1 MFYPAVISSDGSDR
15 TGKLVMS
22 GAMRAAAVLG
32 ALLTGAAAGAGEH
45 PRLLVDAAGLAK
57 LRADAQREPGASIL
71 AAMDKALAG
80 YKHDGGLMYDMAPRH
95 QAALY
100 LAGGDRKHAAAA
112 EAKVLAM
119 VRDREFWNNPGS
131 KGLTRC
137 AGALTVALA
146 YDACHDVWPDAVRR
160 EVSAKLLSAAQGIMK
175 SMGAGANTKLANN
188 WQAVRYAGAGIA
200 ALACDE
206 PGADKIAADAY
217 GKLKAH
223 LNANLGEN
231 GWNPEGIGYTVYPWI
246 FTGPF
251 GVAAHRARLGDL
263 RTEVKRAA
271 LTHWTCFAGTTPIP
285 HTDGLGLRADLSD
298 DHPAYRGH
306 GTAGLAFWYAPRE
319 QLPALRWMYDRLFG
333 AGGDKSYDTMDAGG
347 IYSLLFYPADVP
359 AKNPAEVVGRTYTD
373 RSHGVCLAPVSGGR
387 PEVPGA
393 VGRQVSDGVHVTR
406 RVVGRRLAKPPR
418 AVVRGLAVQRPA
430 RMELRGEQP
439 DAALH
444 AAPHVRDP
452 GPGDRLVLELLV
464 GPRRGLHHDAGAGK
478 LPAVLLA
485 GPVAVVGQEH
495 ALELGFHELEEPMHV
510 GSVAGQLCDG
520 GEPPVGSEH
529 QMLPHPVEVTLVGGA
544 IAPLRE
550 PADPFLA
557 VPVGMQGAA
566 GLDGVRVDDEKGG
579 RACPAM
585 SQKAGSSLS
594 STGTSR
600 TRRSAKFWRVSR
612 RGNRERMTGL
622 ASVQSWKALSDSKP
636 RSSWRTARQRIC
648 RSSISG
654 AGPRRRTSLPF
665 CKAIPALRRA
675 SARAQYS
682 AVTTS
687 SKERTTGRSTGM
699 SAGSEGRRFI
709 GCGAR

>member
-373 RSHGVCLAPVSGGR
+373 RSHGVAIFRNRFADADDVVAVINAHSRQPDGCHGGPDTNTIRLLGLGGVWITGGGR
-387 PEVPGA
+387 TGNTAGQTNLFAGPPPGNTKGSTQKLGKLESVEFRPDGGGTAVATGSCMGVADHRRAFGADFSAKSGAAAVLVSAETSGNGRLWRLNTPEFNSLSTDGNAFVITGPDGA
-393 VGRQVSDGVHVTR
+393 TLRVT
-406 RVVGRRLAKPPR
+406 VLEP
-418 AVVRGLAVQRPA
+418 
-430 RMELRGEQP
+430 
-439 DAALH
+439 
-444 AAPHVRDP
+444 AAPAFRTGTV
-452 GPGDRLVLELLV
+452 E
-464 GPRRGLHHDAGAGK
+464 RGGGAG
-478 LPAVLLA
+478 
-485 GPVAVVGQEH
+485 
-495 ALELGFHELEEPMHV
+495 HV
-510 GSVAGQLCDG
+510 GFPFRGTKYVNNRWIEFDCDRN
-520 GEPPVGSEH
+520 VLVV
-529 QMLPHPVEVTLVGGA
+529 MTLQKGPAPKVGGS
-544 IAPLRE
+544 
-550 PADPFLA
+550 
-557 VPVGMQGAA
+557 GT
-566 GLDGVRVDDEKGG
+566 
-579 RACPAM
+579 
-585 SQKAGSSLS
+585 AGSADLTVGGLS
-594 STGTSR
+594 IKVADG
-600 TRRSAKFWRVSR
+600 RVSFR
-612 RGNRERMTGL
+612 
-622 ASVQSWKALSDSKP
+622 
-636 RSSWRTARQRIC
+636 
-648 RSSISG
+648 
-654 AGPRRRTSLPF
+654 
-665 CKAIPALRRA
+665 
-675 SARAQYS
+675 
-682 AVTTS
+682 
-687 SKERTTGRSTGM
+687 
-699 SAGSEGRRFI
+699 
-709 GCGAR
+709 